1 MELNDPLGYYFQD
14 QEYLGNEN
22 VTPVF
27 INYDEQVV
35 SEDDS
40 RLPKEGPKAFSN
52 PAVPEEHVFAPPGF
66 HHRAS
71 PCLLWAC
78 TVCKRKSVTMDRRK
92 AATQRERRRLKRINE
107 GFEALKRKSVPNP
120 NQRLPKVEI
129 LRSAIQYITRLQTL
143 LRTLDDQEAVPID
156 RKDTH
161 HSSLQVGDRF
171 ITLFFLLFNT
181 TQGNNEDIVVFN
193 LNHIKML

>member
-1 MELNDPLGYYFQD
+1 MELNERLGYYFQD
-14 QEYLGNEN
+14 QEYLGNKN
-22 VTPVF
+22 ASPVF
-27 INYDEQVV
+27 MKCDEQVV
-35 SEDDS
+35 SEDDG

-52 PAVPEEHVFAPPGF
+52 PAAPPGC
-66 HHRAS
+66 HGRAGL
-71 PCLLWAC
+71 CLLWAC

-107 GFEALKRKSVPNP
+107 GFEALKRMSVPNP
-120 NQRLPKVEI
+120 NQRLSKVEI
-129 LRSAIQYITRLQTL
+129 LRSATQYITRLQTL
-143 LRTLDDQEAVPID
+143 LRTLDDQKAVPID

-161 HSSLQVGDRF
+161 HSGLQVGDLF

-193 LNHIKML
+193 LNHIKNLTFCLVV